1 MKAKSISN
9 CGKKKTQSHDFT
21 KSGSFPD
28 NVAKVIITKWQ
39 KKGRS
44 SWIYKVLKKITH
56 KNEKKKKVRIL
67 KLNS

>member
-44 SWIYKVLKKITH
+44 S
-56 KNEKKKKVRIL
+56 
-67 KLNS
+67 